1 MYCSA
6 NVSGRLTL
14 QLAMTWNENKNTETE
29 NEVASVDIFR
39 QVVYL
44 TVQQKTICLGRPSQ
58 LVFVIAR

>member
-1 MYCSA
+1 
-6 NVSGRLTL
+6 
-14 QLAMTWNENKNTETE
+14 MTWNENKNTETE
-29 NEVASVDIFR
+29 NEVAAVDIFR